1 MWFKSLKKN
10 IPAFLSLIVI
20 ALILMLAMFSEIIM
34 PYDPI
39 GVDLDSINLKP
50 SFTHFFGT
58 DNQGRDI
65 FSRIVLGARYSIMVG
80 FLATFFALTIGVLLG
95 LVAGY
100 FKGWVDKFIVI
111 VTDITMAFPSLLLAI
126 AISVVLKAGIVSVII
141 AIAAVG
147 WTGFARLVR
156 SMVIEFTEADFIT
169 SASALGCSHSR
180 IIFSHILPNCY
191 PLIIT
196 AASLQIGNFILSE
209 AALSFLGLGINPPAP
224 TWGSMINTGRDYI
237 YYQPWQVIAPGI
249 FIALT
254 IMSFNLLGEF
264 IRNYLN
270 PKSLKI

>member
-1 MWFKSLKKN
+1 M
-10 IPAFLSLIVI
+10 P
-20 ALILMLAMFSEIIM
+20 ALISLVLLCLILCLAVFAELLM
-34 PYDPI
+34 PYDPLA
-39 GVDLDSINLKP
+39 VDLDAINLKP
-50 SFTHFFGT
+50 SVNHFFGT

-65 FSRIVLGARYSIMVG
+65 FSRIVLGARYSMAVG
-80 FLATFFALTIGVLLG
+80 FLATFFALFVGVLLG
-95 LVAGY
+95 LIAGY
-100 FKGWVDKFIVI
+100 FKGWVDKCIVV

-156 SMVIEFTEADFIT
+156 SMVIEFKEADFVT
-169 SASALGCSHSR
+169 SASALGCGHAR
-180 IIFSHILPNCY
+180 ILFKHILPNCF

-209 AALSFLGLGINPPAP
+209 SALSFLGLGINPPAP

-237 YYQPWQVIAPGI
+237 YYQPWQVVAPGI